1 VAENFSPQWRRSS
14 PRHRDDK
21 DVSAQ
26 PDRSDVP
33 HALLALYDHALPLV
47 YGYFVRRCGD
57 RGTAEDLTSE
67 TFLAAMDAARN
78 DDPPPIGVP
87 WLLGVARHKLADH
100 YRRRRDRFTVPVAEL
115 PEPVDAADDDWDAEL
130 DRMVA
135 ESVLARLSE
144 PHREVLVLRY
154 MDDCSV
160 PECAALIGRTVHATE
175 ALLVRARRAFRQ
187 HYPEGGTS

>member
-1 VAENFSPQWRRSS
+1 M
-14 PRHRDDK
+14 
-21 DVSAQ
+21 SAV
-26 PDRSDVP
+26 PDSQDAP
-33 HALLALYDHALPLV
+33 HTLLALYDEALPIV
-47 YGYFVRRCGD
+47 YGYFLRRCGD

-67 TFLAAMDAARN
+67 TFLAAMDAARKAE
-78 DDPPPIGVP
+78 PPPIAVP

-100 YRRRRDRFTVPVAEL
+100 YRRRHDKQTVPVAEL
-115 PEPVDAADDDWDAEL
+115 PEAVDTGEDWDAEL
-130 DRMVA
+130 DRIVA

-144 PHREVLVLRY
+144 PHRTVLALRY

-160 PECAALIGRTVHATE
+160 PECAELIGRTVHATE